1 MKRLICS
8 LALLILMGCGG
19 APIPHDKMSSAEAEI
34 RAAQVVVEDLRAQ
47 GPNELAPKAQLHL
60 KMAKD
65 QVESAKKLIADGE
78 TEEAERVLGRAQVD
92 ASYALALAKEAA
104 ARGEAN
110 GVLNQVEE
118 LKKKAGAAR

>member
-8 LALLILMGCGG
+8 LALLMLVACGG
-19 APIPHDKMSSAEAEI
+19 APIPHDKMSSAEAEV

-60 KMAKD
+60 EMARN
-65 QVESAKKLIADGE
+65 QVESARKLMADGDNA
-78 TEEAERVLGRAQVD
+78 EAGRVLERAQAD
-92 ASYALALAKEAA
+92 ASYALALARQAA

-110 GVLNQVEE
+110 KVLGQVEE
-118 LKKKAGAAR
+118 LKKKSGGSR